1 MFPITPTK
9 QLRRNTNNFIVS
21 SWSFLRLFIETVGT
35 TAPIP
40 VYAIV
45 YRHSIIHPSGVF
57 DRLYPNEHSPI
68 HPPRATH
75 V

>member
-1 MFPITPTK
+1 MRTILLFQADLSYACLSK
-9 QLRRNTNNFIVS
+9 QQVQ
-21 SWSFLRLFIETVGT
+21 
-35 TAPIP
+35 PIP

-57 DRLYPNEHSPI
+57 DRLYPNEHSLV
-68 HPPRATH
+68 HPPRAIH

>member
-1 MFPITPTK
+1 MFPISDKTAALQYEQFYCFKLIFPACLSK
-9 QLRRNTNNFIVS
+9 QQVQ
-21 SWSFLRLFIETVGT
+21 
-35 TAPIP
+35 PIP

>member
-1 MFPITPTK
+1 MLAITDKTAAPQYEQFYCFKLIFPM
-9 QLRRNTNNFIVS
+9 LVYRNNQS
-21 SWSFLRLFIETVGT
+21 LC
-35 TAPIP
+35 
-40 VYAIV
+40 AIV

-57 DRLYPNEHSPI
+57 VRLYPNEHSPI